1 MRKPWRLRWADR
13 IDADVSHVACGNG
26 FSLIAIRDSKD
37 IKGHHLFGTGI
48 NTHSQIGKLIKHH
61 SKFKMDS
68 SLEIT
73 DLSDARKP
81 RLHLVLL

>member
-26 FSLIAIRDSKD
+26 FTLIAIRDSKN

-48 NTHSQIGKLIKHH
+48 NTQSQIGKKAIY
-61 SKFKMDS
+61 
-68 SLEIT
+68 IYI
-73 DLSDARKP
+73 
-81 RLHLVLL
+81 